1 MSNLSHFW
9 DDVFRG
15 LPDVVVALIV
25 LVLALLVAWLTKFLI
40 VKLLK
45 LVGLER
51 GMKKAGIEQKN
62 ITKSIGFIGNLVYL
76 AVFILFLPGIFD
88 KLGLGSIS
96 TPIVAM
102 MNNFMAYLPKIIGAI
117 IILLVGLFIA
127 KLVKELLKPLLN
139 KTKLNSWLEKVG
151 LDVKKINVSDV
162 LVNIVYTVIAV
173 FFAVEALNT
182 LQLEVLTHIGAQ
194 IIHYLP
200 LALSAAIIMLLAY
213 LLGIWAEGALV
224 RNFKTSKAAAMVVKI
239 VVIVAGVFLTLFQL
253 GIAPAMINAAFI
265 IMLGAVGVAFAIA
278 FGMGGREFA
287 AHTLK
292 KFEQR
297 LDEAAKTKGSKK

>member
-1 MSNLSHFW
+1 MTNLSHFW

-45 LVGLER
+45 LVGLPR
-51 GMKKAGIEQKN
+51 GMKRAGIEQKN
-62 ITKSIGFIGNLVYL
+62 ITKSLSFIGNLVYL
-76 AVFILFLPGIFD
+76 LVFILFLPGIFD
-88 KLGLGSIS
+88 KLGLGSVS
-96 TPIVAM
+96 APIVAM
-102 MNNFMAYLPKIIGAI
+102 MNGFLAYLPKIIGSV

-139 KTKLNSWLEKVG
+139 KTKLNTWLEKVG
-151 LDVKKINVSDV
+151 LDVKKINVSDI
-162 LVNIVYTVIAV
+162 LVNIIYTVIAV

-182 LQLEVLTHIGAQ
+182 LQLEVLTNIGAA
-194 IIHYLP
+194 IIKYLP

-213 LLGIWAEGALV
+213 LLGIWVENALV
-224 RNFKTSKAAAMVVKI
+224 RNLKTSKATAMVVKI
-239 VVIVAGVFLTLFQL
+239 IIVVAGAFITLFQL

-287 AHTLK
+287 ANTMK

-297 LDEAAKTKGSKK
+297 LEENARAKKVKK